1 MIVRTKGVDKVVLI
15 TDSFVSDLPAP
26 EKLKHITDLIFDEN
40 CWLSGSKLTMNVA
53 CRNIMS
59 HTNCGIAQ
67 AFLMGSRNP
76 ARVIGLEDEIG
87 TIEAGKLA
95 NLVFVDDVFN
105 VKKVIFGG
113 KPWEA

>member
-1 MIVRTKGVDKVVLI
+1 
-15 TDSFVSDLPAP
+15 
-26 EKLKHITDLIFDEN
+26 
-40 CWLSGSKLTMNVA
+40 
-53 CRNIMS
+53 MS